1 MMAGV
6 DVGRWSL
13 VNRGDP
19 KRAEGEGEGGRAFRM
34 PPCSLCLRHAFQ
46 VNVSLIHSNRSSGM
60 NP

>member
-6 DVGRWSL
+6 DVGRWLL

-19 KRAEGEGEGGRAFRM
+19 KGAEGERVGRRTIRM
-34 PPCSLCLRHAFQ
+34 RPCSLCPGHASQ
-46 VNVSLIHSNRSSGM
+46 VNVSLIHSSRSRGM